1 MYPALWNSFFVSPVS
16 FYILSFIRISTH
28 FFFFCCYCCLSL
40 SMSHFAFTSSIFLYI
55 HIIIH
60 FLFAVIPFDS
70 ITFDFLRF
78 LCIGYTHSTPLFCSL
93 SEQIMRFTRNKY
105 IFFWLC
111 WCWCCLF
118 TIQPSFFL
126 SDWTGFDYTIYMLL
140 FYIKRMEKKST
151 TKVCMCMCVH
161 ILFQFFH
168 IRLFPHEKCDRCLR
182 ASIQTTA
189 FLSSFR
195 LISLLFAF
203 VLFAVLTLYVGP
215 CLVSLKFC
223 AFVFKF
229 QTNAVMQTHREHGL
243 SIRLKKKSFSN
254 WRLCCVANSVHIN
267 ELPFQA

>member
-70 ITFDFLRF
+70 ITFNFLRF

-140 FYIKRMEKKST
+140 FYIKRMEKKIHHQGVYVYVRAYLVSVLSYT
-151 TKVCMCMCVH
+151 LISPWKMRPVLTCLHTNYSFSFVVSFDIASICFCFVCGFDIICWSVP
-161 ILFQFFH
+161 
-168 IRLFPHEKCDRCLR
+168 RLFEILCICVQISNKCSYANTQRTRIVNTFEKK
-182 ASIQTTA
+182 I
-189 FLSSFR
+189 F
-195 LISLLFAF
+195 
-203 VLFAVLTLYVGP
+203 
-215 CLVSLKFC
+215 
-223 AFVFKF
+223 
-229 QTNAVMQTHREHGL
+229 
-243 SIRLKKKSFSN
+243 
-254 WRLCCVANSVHIN
+254 
-267 ELPFQA
+267 